1 MTRMLQRDLEC
12 FGTRHQHGH
21 GGREGATQLALL
33 YTAVQRFSGRLCAAP
48 GLPSGRARRRPE
60 SCSAVPWMRKSHLGV
75 CYDDSASA
83 AERRSASKAMQL
95 EGSPHR
101 LLTAEGLPA
110 CPVSLAGPAASPCP
124 SPGAPERLFGSAA
137 RHRCPCL
144 SNARANDVHGTKRS
158 GWLKIRGLS
167 ANPTWASDGAAAND
181 IAICTYWIPTLIDQ
195 VFF

>member
-1 MTRMLQRDLEC
+1 MRLALSAASAPSAVMTRMLQRDLEC

-124 SPGAPERLFGSAA
+124 QSWGSRKAVWQ
-137 RHRCPCL
+137 RSETSMPL
-144 SNARANDVHGTKRS
+144 PVERS
-158 GWLKIRGLS
+158 G
-167 ANPTWASDGAAAND
+167 
-181 IAICTYWIPTLIDQ
+181 Q
-195 VFF
+195 